1 MGETA
6 GAEAWRGLRGGAYGD
21 GWTLRLGGPGR
32 TLCCARLKKLR
43 LDLKAVGS
51 HGGKGIPGR
60 CGCYRTLLGSGL
72 LMDPRKWSR
81 GPKKATKE
89 TELESRLLSLLHAH
103 AFPGSLSKADS
114 GSAGLR

>member
-32 TLCCARLKKLR
+32 TLCSARLKKLR

-51 HGGKGIPGR
+51 HGG
-60 CGCYRTLLGSGL
+60 
-72 LMDPRKWSR
+72 
-81 GPKKATKE
+81 
-89 TELESRLLSLLHAH
+89 
-103 AFPGSLSKADS
+103 F
-114 GSAGLR
+114 